1 MKGVVFT
8 EFIEFIENKF
18 GFDVCDDM
26 IEKSNTS
33 TNGVFTQAGNY
44 PFSDMFNMVKTLS
57 DITSIAIPDL
67 IQAYGE
73 HLFGM
78 LIKIYPKPVTAY
90 NNSFDF
96 IENVEHVV
104 HPEVKKLYPDSDL
117 PTFEPISR
125 DLNMLKIKYI
135 SSKPLMDFAKG
146 LMIACGKHYGE
157 NLTINYEVLKGGESY
172 EAEFTITK

>member
-18 GFDVCDDM
+18 GFDICDDM
-26 IEKSNTS
+26 IEQSNTS
-33 TNGVFTQAGNY
+33 TKGVFTQAGNY
-44 PFSDMFNMVKTLS
+44 PFSDMFSMIKSLS
-57 DITSIAIPDL
+57 EITNIPIPDL

-73 HLFGM
+73 HLFTM

-96 IENVEHVV
+96 IANVENVV

-117 PTFEPISR
+117 PTFELISR
-125 DLNMLKIKYI
+125 DSCTLKVKYI
-135 SSKPLMDFAKG
+135 STKPLMDFAKG

-157 NLTINYEVLKGGESY
+157 NLEVGYEVLKGGQSY

>member
-18 GFDVCDDM
+18 GFDVCDEM
-26 IEKSNTS
+26 IEKSQTS

-44 PFSDMFNMVKTLS
+44 PFSDMFSLIKNLS
-57 DITSIAIPDL
+57 QITQIAVPDL

-78 LIKIYPKPVTAY
+78 LIKIYPKPVTIY
-90 NNSFDF
+90 DNSFDF
-96 IENVEHVV
+96 IAHVEEVV

-117 PTFEPISR
+117 PTFETISKS
-125 DLNMLKIKYI
+125 DKTLKIKYI
-135 SSKPLMDFAKG
+135 STKPLMDFAKG
-146 LMIACGKHYGE
+146 LMIACGKHYNE
-157 NLTINYEVLKGGESY
+157 NLNVTYEVLKGGESY